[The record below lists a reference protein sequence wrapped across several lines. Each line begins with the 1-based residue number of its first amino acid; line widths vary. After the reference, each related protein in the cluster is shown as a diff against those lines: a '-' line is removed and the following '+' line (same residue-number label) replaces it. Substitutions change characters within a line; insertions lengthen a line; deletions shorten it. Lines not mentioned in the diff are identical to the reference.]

1 MMVPRQP
8 GTLGGVWPFSG
19 GVSRGTH
26 TCQTHTHTR
35 THTHCTYSK
44 SNKLT
49 KGVLHPNFYLYTGT
63 VNTNIHT
70 DVHPTKNG
78 GNNKII
84 NLATK
89 KKKETKT
96 HKNMH
101 SIALKRV
108 VPKVIVRTL
117 RCNILRKLNKH
128 NFFFS
133 F

>member
-35 THTHCTYSK
+35 THTHHTYSK

-89 KKKETKT
+89 KKRKKQKPIKT
-96 HKNMH
+96 C
-101 SIALKRV
+101 IALHLNV
-108 VPKVIVRTL
+108 L
-117 RCNILRKLNKH
+117 FQKLLSAH
-128 NFFFS
+128 SDVTF
-133 F
+133 